1 MKGTIGP
8 VYRSLL
14 ECQCAM
20 GHKYRLGRG
29 MWDVGGSD
37 RIWSA
42 VKRVPPPPTS
52 HLRFSDRAYR
62 PNTSTSIVKGRHASV
77 TYHEA
82 LLPEHVPP
90 AARERVVQDLADHF
104 AQDRLTM
111 PEYERRVELAY
122 RADSTDALREL
133 TRDLVPLMPAQ
144 MSQPAAMTSPSAVSA
159 SVTTRAKNFFALMS
173 GVVRRGKWT
182 VPSRMRAIACMGG
195 IGLDLREAT
204 LTAPVTD
211 IYVFALMG
219 GVEIIVPPN
228 VRLETDGFAIMGGFE
243 DQLKEPASA
252 DPNVPM
258 IRVHGLAIM
267 GGVEAR
273 VAEPGEKTDLD

>member
-1 MKGTIGP
+1 VSDGRLDLICPKSGF
-8 VYRSLL
+8 SLAPRRRPL
-14 ECQCAM
+14 TKQP
-20 GHKYRLGRG
+20 YRLL
-29 MWDVGGSD
+29 
-37 RIWSA
+37 
-42 VKRVPPPPTS
+42 T
-52 HLRFSDRAYR
+52 
-62 PNTSTSIVKGRHASV
+62 TTSIVRGRHASV
-77 TYHEA
+77 TSYEA
-82 LLPEHVPP
+82 HLPEHVPP
-90 AARERVVQDLADHF
+90 AARERVVEDLADHF
-104 AQDRLTM
+104 AQDRLTL

-133 TRDLVPLMPAQ
+133 TRDLAPLVAAQ
-144 MSQPAAMTSPSAVSA
+144 PSQPAAMMAPGAVSTN
-159 SVTTRAKNFFALMS
+159 VTTRVKNFFALMS
-173 GVVRRGKWT
+173 GVVRRGTWT
-182 VPSRMRAIACMGG
+182 VPPRMRAIAWMGG

-243 DQLKEPASA
+243 DQLKEPASG
-252 DPNVPM
+252 DPNVPL

-273 VAEPGEKTDLD
+273 VAESGEKTELDG

>member
-1 MKGTIGP
+1 M
-8 VYRSLL
+8 
-14 ECQCAM
+14 
-20 GHKYRLGRG
+20 
-29 MWDVGGSD
+29 
-37 RIWSA
+37 
-42 VKRVPPPPTS
+42 
-52 HLRFSDRAYR
+52 
-62 PNTSTSIVKGRHASV
+62 
-77 TYHEA
+77 
-82 LLPEHVPP
+82 PEHVPP

-104 AQDRLTM
+104 AQDRLTL

-122 RADSTDALREL
+122 RADSNDALRDL
-133 TRDLVPLMPAQ
+133 TRDLVPLVAPVPQGAVV
-144 MSQPAAMTSPSAVSA
+144 AAPSARVSTGLA
-159 SVTTRAKNFFALMS
+159 TRAKTFFALMS

-182 VPSRMRAIACMGG
+182 VPSRMRAFACMGG

-228 VRLETDGFAIMGGFE
+228 VRLESDGFAIMGGFE
-243 DQLKEPASA
+243 DQLKEPASG
-252 DPNVPM
+252 DPNVPL

-273 VAEPGEKTDLD
+273 VAEPGDKSELD